1 MIFTSDLTYDKT
13 NWIRKDVGRRKGQAL
28 KLPLYTMKVEVPIV
42 IRVIFPA
49 ICDATV
55 IQALPEKLQNARRML

>member
-1 MIFTSDLTYDKT
+1 
-13 NWIRKDVGRRKGQAL
+13 
-28 KLPLYTMKVEVPIV
+28 MKVEVPIV

-55 IQALPEKLQNARRML
+55 IQALKEKLKNARCMLQPISQRCQK